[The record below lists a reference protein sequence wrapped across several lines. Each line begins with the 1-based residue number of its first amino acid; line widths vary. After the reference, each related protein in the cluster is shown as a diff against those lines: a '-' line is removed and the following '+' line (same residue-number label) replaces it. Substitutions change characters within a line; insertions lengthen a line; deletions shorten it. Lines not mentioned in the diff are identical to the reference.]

1 MSDFLSKILDRKRDE
16 VRTAAKHTPERVIR
30 REAEKPNGRRAFIE
44 RLARPGP
51 LGMNV
56 IAEIKRASPSKG
68 KMSIRLN
75 MPGSMN
81 SEAPQLSLCSRTET
95 FSAGVPTI

>member
-16 VRTAAKHTPERVIR
+16 VRTAAKHTPERVLR
-30 REAEKPNGRRAFIE
+30 REAEKPDGRRAFIE

-51 LGMNV
+51 LGINV

-68 KMSIRLN
+68 KIRENADPAEYARKYEL
-75 MPGSMN
+75 
-81 SEAPQLSLCSRTET
+81 
-95 FSAGVPTI
+95 